1 MHSLIAGIANSFT
14 DNLIA
19 EQRYRMILDGLQV
32 TLLITFCAA
41 VLGTLL
47 GGVVCWARMSRKPW
61 LRQTAKIYIDLM
73 RGTPVLVLLMLMYY
87 VFMAPLGTTGITV
100 AVVTF
105 AMNASAYIGEMLRSS
120 IESIDRGQREAGLA
134 LGHTPR
140 QTFFRI
146 VLPQVVK
153 AVQPVYQGEII
164 SLLKGTSIVGYIA
177 VMDMTRAS
185 DLIRSRTFDAFF
197 PLLVTAAI
205 YFLVAWLIGLVLT
218 GLVQRRAKRVVVAAS
233 LLIVLGVAGAI
244 PKVLS
249 DKVQST
255 KEVEAAAAPPVFRAL
270 EGKRVGVIIGSIQD
284 IAVTQYAP
292 KADIRRY
299 TSMTD
304 IMAALENGKVDVLCQ
319 ENFTVTANKAIAAVV
334 DTVDA
339 GLPPRYVA
347 ACFKLGNTALQQDFN
362 AFLAGI
368 RADGTYQKIFDR
380 WLKSDDPAALPAPH
394 QYGTGELIRVATYP
408 AMPPYNFICS
418 GQPSGMEIDLLT
430 EWANRR
436 NYRLEFL
443 MMDFASQIPALQTG
457 KADIALGSVAVTE
470 ERQKQVLFSD
480 GYNAAR
486 IMFYTR
492 KGEADI
498 LTKGQSD
505 KVPSTKAS
513 TTWLWIAGFLLLLTA
528 GGLWIVLRRKR
539 NLGHTWK
546 RSYSETV
553 LQQSGLTGVAGPLI
567 SVSHLSK
574 SFGSLHVLRDI
585 SLEVR
590 PGEVISVIGPS
601 GTGKSTFLRCLNLLE
616 QPSGGTIRIDGQD
629 ILSPDANV
637 PLLRRRMGM
646 VFQSFN
652 LFNDKSVLDN
662 ITMSPILLLG
672 KSREEAEQQAHRLLE
687 MVGLAERADAMP
699 DELSGGQKQRVA
711 IARALAMEP
720 EILLF
725 DEPTSALDPTMVS
738 EVLGVITRLA
748 REGMTMIIVTH
759 EMRFARQ
766 VSSRVLFF
774 AEGVIYEEG
783 TPEQLFHHPQR
794 TLTQRFIRQIHETEF
809 TIRSE
814 HFDWYAMMAQMEQ
827 FCRQYNLSR
836 QRTEN
841 VYRAVD
847 ESLAILGTAHSHAQA
862 TTNNTTQWA
871 VGTCLTLSYTEQ
883 DDSLLLTVRTPH
895 LIPSDALEIEDN
907 MLAAAILRSVSTDI
921 RIDKNALIITVR

>member
-146 VLPQVVK
+146 ILPQVVK

-218 GLVQRRAKRVVVAAS
+218 GLVQRRTKRVAVAAS

-244 PKVLS
+244 PSIAESQRSKVES
-249 DKVQST
+249 QT
-255 KEVEAAAAPPVFRAL
+255 AAAAPPVFRAL

-292 KADIRRY
+292 QADIRRY

-380 WLKSDDPAALPAPH
+380 WLKTNDPAALPVPH

-418 GQPSGMEIDLLT
+418 SQPSGMEIDLLT

-457 KADIALGSVAVTE
+457 KADIAMGSVAVTE

-492 KGEADI
+492 KGEADLLKFRDESLELREVDSFEAKGLRGLLVVI
-498 LTKGQSD
+498 LL
-505 KVPSTKAS
+505 V
-513 TTWLWIAGFLLLLTA
+513 LT
-528 GGLWIVLRRKR
+528 GYGIWIVLRRKR
-539 NLGHTWK
+539 NLTVK
-546 RSYSETV
+546 RSV
-553 LQQSGLTGVAGPLI
+553 LCQRSGLYSVSEAVCVLSGVAGPLI

-616 QPSGGTIRIDGQD
+616 QPSGGSIRINGQD
-629 ILSPDANV
+629 ILSPDADV

-847 ESLAILGTAHSHAQA
+847 ESLAILGTP
-862 TTNNTTQWA
+862 

-895 LIPSDALEIEDN
+895 LIPSDALDIEDN

-921 RIDKNALIITVR
+921 HIDKNALCMIIQ

>member
-140 QTFFRI
+140 QTFFHI
-146 VLPQVVK
+146 ILPQVVK

-218 GLVQRRAKRVVVAAS
+218 GLVQRRTKRVAVAAS

-244 PKVLS
+244 PSIAESQRSKAES
-249 DKVQST
+249 QT
-255 KEVEAAAAPPVFRAL
+255 AAAAPPVFHAL

-362 AFLAGI
+362 AFLADI

-380 WLKSDDPAALPAPH
+380 WLKTDDPAALPAPH

-498 LTKGQSD
+498 LTKEQRD
-505 KVPSTKAS
+505 KVPSTKPS
-513 TTWLWIAGFLLLLTA
+513 TTWLWIVGFLLLLTA
-528 GGLWIVLRRKR
+528 GGIWIVLRRKR
-539 NLGHTWK
+539 NLTAK
-546 RSYSETV
+546 RSFDFRLSTFD
-553 LQQSGLTGVAGPLI
+553 SNSPLI

-590 PGEVISVIGPS
+590 PGDVISVIGPS

-616 QPSGGTIRIDGQD
+616 QPSGGTIRINGQD
-629 ILSPDANV
+629 ILSPDADV

-794 TLTQRFIRQIHETEF
+794 TLTQHFIRQIHETEF

-827 FCRQYNLSR
+827 FCRQYNLSH

-847 ESLAILGTAHSHAQA
+847 ESLAILGTA
-862 TTNNTTQWA
+862 
-871 VGTCLTLSYTEQ
+871 VGSCLTLSYTEQ

-895 LIPSDALEIEDN
+895 LIPSDALDIEDN

-921 RIDKNALIITVR
+921 HIDKNTLSITVQ

>member
-1 MHSLIAGIANSFT
+1 MHSIIAGIANSFT

-47 GGVVCWARMSRKPW
+47 GGVVCWARMSRTPW

-100 AVVTF
+100 AVITF

-146 VLPQVVK
+146 ILPQVVK
-153 AVQPVYQGEII
+153 SVQPVYQGEII

-218 GLVQRRAKRVVVAAS
+218 GLVQRRTKRVAVAAS

-244 PKVLS
+244 PSIAENQRSKVES
-249 DKVQST
+249 QT
-255 KEVEAAAAPPVFRAL
+255 TAAAPPVFRAL

-368 RADGTYQKIFDR
+368 RADGTYQKILGR
-380 WLKSDDPAALPAPH
+380 WLKTDDPATLPAPH

-408 AMPPYNFICS
+408 AIPPYNFICS
-418 GQPSGMEIDLLT
+418 SQPSGMEIDLLT

-457 KADIALGSVAVTE
+457 KADIAMGSVAVTE

-498 LTKGQSD
+498 LTKGQRD

-528 GGLWIVLRRKR
+528 GGIWLVLRRKR
-539 NLGHTWK
+539 NLTAK
-546 RSYSETV
+546 PSFDFRLSTFDSN
-553 LQQSGLTGVAGPLI
+553 SPLI
-567 SVSHLSK
+567 SVSHLRK

-616 QPSGGTIRIDGQD
+616 HPSGGTIRINGQD
-629 ILSPDANV
+629 ILSPDADV

-672 KSREEAEQQAHRLLE
+672 KSREEAEQLAHRLLE

-847 ESLAILGTAHSHAQA
+847 ESLAILGTAYAHAQ
-862 TTNNTTQWA
+862 TTAPANTTQWA

-895 LIPSDALEIEDN
+895 LIPPDALDIEDN

-921 RIDKNALIITVR
+921 HIDKNALIITVR

>member
-146 VLPQVVK
+146 ILPQVVK
-153 AVQPVYQGEII
+153 AVQPVYQGEVI

-218 GLVQRRAKRVVVAAS
+218 GLVQRRTKRVAVATS
-233 LLIVLGVAGAI
+233 LLIVLSVAGAI
-244 PKVLS
+244 PSIAESQRSKVES
-249 DKVQST
+249 QT
-255 KEVEAAAAPPVFRAL
+255 AAAAPPVFRAL

-304 IMAALENGKVDVLCQ
+304 IMVALENGKVDVLCQ

-362 AFLAGI
+362 AFLADI
-368 RADGTYQKIFDR
+368 RADGTYQKILDR
-380 WLKSDDPAALPAPH
+380 WLKTDDPAALPAPH

-418 GQPSGMEIDLLT
+418 GKSSGMEIDLLT

-457 KADIALGSVAVTE
+457 KADIAMGSVAVTE

-505 KVPSTKAS
+505 KVLSTKKS
-513 TTWLWIAGFLLLLTA
+513 TTWLWIAGFLLLLIA
-528 GGLWIVLRRKR
+528 GGIWIVLRRKR
-539 NLGHTWK
+539 NLTAK

-616 QPSGGTIRIDGQD
+616 QPSGGTIRINGQD
-629 ILSPDANV
+629 ILSPDADV

-783 TPEQLFHHPQR
+783 TPEQLFHHAQR
-794 TLTQRFIRQIHETEF
+794 SLTQRFIRQIHETEF

-847 ESLAILGTAHSHAQA
+847 ESLAILGTA
-862 TTNNTTQWA
+862 

-895 LIPSDALEIEDN
+895 LIPSDALDIEDN

-921 RIDKNALIITVR
+921 HIDSNALCMIIQ

>member
-146 VLPQVVK
+146 ILPQVVK
-153 AVQPVYQGEII
+153 AVQPVYQGEVI

-218 GLVQRRAKRVVVAAS
+218 GLVQRSTKRVAVATS
-233 LLIVLGVAGAI
+233 LLIVLSVAGAI
-244 PKVLS
+244 PSIAESQRSKVEN
-249 DKVQST
+249 QT
-255 KEVEAAAAPPVFRAL
+255 AAAAPPVFRAL

-292 KADIRRY
+292 QADIRRY

-362 AFLAGI
+362 AFLADI
-368 RADGTYQKIFDR
+368 RTDGTYQKIFDR
-380 WLKSDDPAALPAPH
+380 WLKTDDPAALPAPH

-492 KGEADI
+492 KGEADLLKFRDESLELREVDSFEAKGLRGLLVVI
-498 LTKGQSD
+498 LL
-505 KVPSTKAS
+505 V
-513 TTWLWIAGFLLLLTA
+513 LT
-528 GGLWIVLRRKR
+528 GYGIWIVLRRKR
-539 NLGHTWK
+539 NLTAK

-616 QPSGGTIRIDGQD
+616 QPSGGSIRIDGQD
-629 ILSPDANV
+629 ILSPDADV

-794 TLTQRFIRQIHETEF
+794 TLTQHFIRQIHETEF

-847 ESLAILGTAHSHAQA
+847 ESLAILGTA
-862 TTNNTTQWA
+862 

-895 LIPSDALEIEDN
+895 LIPSDALDIEDN

-921 RIDKNALIITVR
+921 HIEKNALIITVR

>member
-100 AVVTF
+100 AIVTF

-153 AVQPVYQGEII
+153 AVQPIYQGEVI

-218 GLVQRRAKRVVVAAS
+218 GLVQRRAKRVAVAAS

-244 PKVLS
+244 PSIAERQKSKVEG
-249 DKVQST
+249 QT
-255 KEVEAAAAPPVFRAL
+255 AAAAPPVFRAL

-284 IAVTQYAP
+284 IAVTKYAP
-292 KADIRRY
+292 QADIRRY

-380 WLKSDDPAALPAPH
+380 WLKTDDPAALPAPH

-528 GGLWIVLRRKR
+528 GGIWIVLRRKR
-539 NLGHTWK
+539 NLTAK
-546 RSYSETV
+546 PSFDFRLSTFDSN
-553 LQQSGLTGVAGPLI
+553 SPLI

-629 ILSPDANV
+629 ILSPDADV

-672 KSREEAEQQAHRLLE
+672 KSREDAEQQAHRLLE
-687 MVGLAERADAMP
+687 MVGLAERADTMP

-827 FCRQYNLSR
+827 FCRRYNLSR

-847 ESLAILGTAHSHAQA
+847 ESLAILGT
-862 TTNNTTQWA
+862 A

-895 LIPSDALEIEDN
+895 LIPSDALDIEDN

-921 RIDKNALIITVR
+921 RIDKNALCMIIL

>member
-1 MHSLIAGIANSFT
+1 
-14 DNLIA
+14 
-19 EQRYRMILDGLQV
+19 
-32 TLLITFCAA
+32 
-41 VLGTLL
+41 
-47 GGVVCWARMSRKPW
+47 
-61 LRQTAKIYIDLM
+61 
-73 RGTPVLVLLMLMYY
+73 
-87 VFMAPLGTTGITV
+87 
-100 AVVTF
+100 
-105 AMNASAYIGEMLRSS
+105 
-120 IESIDRGQREAGLA
+120 
-134 LGHTPR
+134 
-140 QTFFRI
+140 
-146 VLPQVVK
+146 
-153 AVQPVYQGEII
+153 
-164 SLLKGTSIVGYIA
+164 
-177 VMDMTRAS
+177 
-185 DLIRSRTFDAFF
+185 
-197 PLLVTAAI
+197 
-205 YFLVAWLIGLVLT
+205 
-218 GLVQRRAKRVVVAAS
+218 
-233 LLIVLGVAGAI
+233 
-244 PKVLS
+244 
-249 DKVQST
+249 
-255 KEVEAAAAPPVFRAL
+255 
-270 EGKRVGVIIGSIQD
+270 
-284 IAVTQYAP
+284 
-292 KADIRRY
+292 
-299 TSMTD
+299 
-304 IMAALENGKVDVLCQ
+304 
-319 ENFTVTANKAIAAVV
+319 
-334 DTVDA
+334 
-339 GLPPRYVA
+339 
-347 ACFKLGNTALQQDFN
+347 
-362 AFLAGI
+362 
-368 RADGTYQKIFDR
+368 
-380 WLKSDDPAALPAPH
+380 
-394 QYGTGELIRVATYP
+394 
-408 AMPPYNFICS
+408 
-418 GQPSGMEIDLLT
+418 
-430 EWANRR
+430 
-436 NYRLEFL
+436 
-443 MMDFASQIPALQTG
+443 
-457 KADIALGSVAVTE
+457 
-470 ERQKQVLFSD
+470 
-480 GYNAAR
+480 
-486 IMFYTR
+486 MFYTR

-498 LTKGQSD
+498 LTKEQRD
-505 KVPSTKAS
+505 KVPSTQPS
-513 TTWLWIAGFLLLLTA
+513 TTWLWISGFPLLLTA

-539 NLGHTWK
+539 NLTAK
-546 RSYSETV
+546 SSFNFRLSTFDSN
-553 LQQSGLTGVAGPLI
+553 SPLI

-629 ILSPDANV
+629 ILSPDADV

-759 EMRFARQ
+759 EMRFAHQ

-783 TPEQLFHHPQR
+783 TPEQLFQHPQR

-847 ESLAILGTAHSHAQA
+847 ESLAILGTP
-862 TTNNTTQWA
+862 

-895 LIPSDALEIEDN
+895 LIPPDALDMEDN
-907 MLAAAILRSVSTDI
+907 MLAVAILRSVSTDI
-921 RIDKNALIITVR
+921 RIESNACTIAIR

>member
-1 MHSLIAGIANSFT
+1 MHSIIAGIANSFT

-146 VLPQVVK
+146 ILPQVVK

-218 GLVQRRAKRVVVAAS
+218 GLVQRRPKRVAVAAS

-244 PKVLS
+244 PSIAERQKSKVES
-249 DKVQST
+249 QT
-255 KEVEAAAAPPVFRAL
+255 AAAAPPIFRAL

-362 AFLAGI
+362 AFLADI
-368 RADGTYQKIFDR
+368 RTDGTYQKIFDR
-380 WLKSDDPAALPAPH
+380 WLKTDDPAALPAPH

-539 NLGHTWK
+539 NLTAK
-546 RSYSETV
+546 SSFNFRLSTFDSN
-553 LQQSGLTGVAGPLI
+553 SPLI

-629 ILSPDANV
+629 ILSLDADV

-847 ESLAILGTAHSHAQA
+847 ESLAILGTA
-862 TTNNTTQWA
+862 

-883 DDSLLLTVRTPH
+883 DDSLLLTVRTPY
-895 LIPSDALEIEDN
+895 LIPSDALDIEDN

-921 RIDKNALIITVR
+921 HIDKNALCMIIQ

>member
-100 AVVTF
+100 AIVTF

-146 VLPQVVK
+146 ILPQVVK
-153 AVQPVYQGEII
+153 AVQPVYQGEVI

-218 GLVQRRAKRVVVAAS
+218 GLVQRRTERVAVAAS

-244 PKVLS
+244 PKVLR

-362 AFLAGI
+362 AFLADI

-380 WLKSDDPAALPAPH
+380 WLKTDDPAVLPAPH

-498 LTKGQSD
+498 LTKEQRD
-505 KVPSTKAS
+505 KVPSTKPS
-513 TTWLWIAGFLLLLTA
+513 TTWLWIVGFLLLLTA
-528 GGLWIVLRRKR
+528 GGIWIVLRRKR
-539 NLGHTWK
+539 NLTAK
-546 RSYSETV
+546 RSFDFRLSTFD
-553 LQQSGLTGVAGPLI
+553 SNSPLI

-590 PGEVISVIGPS
+590 PGDVISVIGPS

-616 QPSGGTIRIDGQD
+616 QPSGGTIRINGQD
-629 ILSPDANV
+629 ILSPDADV

-794 TLTQRFIRQIHETEF
+794 TLTQHFIRQIHETEF

-847 ESLAILGTAHSHAQA
+847 ESLAILGTS
-862 TTNNTTQWA
+862 

-895 LIPSDALEIEDN
+895 LIPSDALDIEDN

-921 RIDKNALIITVR
+921 HIDKNTLSITVQ

>member
-1 MHSLIAGIANSFT
+1 MHSIIAGIANSFT

-47 GGVVCWARMSRKPW
+47 GGVVCRARMSRKPW

-146 VLPQVVK
+146 ILPQVVK

-218 GLVQRRAKRVVVAAS
+218 GLMQRRTKRVAVAAS

-249 DKVQST
+249 KKVQST
-255 KEVEAAAAPPVFRAL
+255 KEVETVAAPPAFRAL
-270 EGKRVGVIIGSIQD
+270 KGKRVGVIIGSIQD

-304 IMAALENGKVDVLCQ
+304 IMEALENGKVDVLCQ

-362 AFLAGI
+362 AFLADI
-368 RADGTYQKIFDR
+368 RTDGTYQKIFDR
-380 WLKSDDPAALPAPH
+380 WLKTDDPAALPAPH

-492 KGEADI
+492 KGEAD
-498 LTKGQSD
+498 
-505 KVPSTKAS
+505 
-513 TTWLWIAGFLLLLTA
+513 LLKFRDESLELREVDSFEA
-528 GGLWIVLRRKR
+528 KGLWGLLVVILLVLTGCGIYLLIRRKSQAKPSFEFR
-539 NLGHTWK
+539 VSTFDSN
-546 RSYSETV
+546 S
-553 LQQSGLTGVAGPLI
+553 PLI
-567 SVSHLSK
+567 SVSHLRK

-629 ILSPDANV
+629 ILSLDADV

-847 ESLAILGTAHSHAQA
+847 ESLAILGTA
-862 TTNNTTQWA
+862 

-883 DDSLLLTVRTPH
+883 DDSLLLTVRTPY
-895 LIPSDALEIEDN
+895 LIPSDALDIEDN

-921 RIDKNALIITVR
+921 HIDKNALCMIIQ

>member
-1 MHSLIAGIANSFT
+1 M
-14 DNLIA
+14 
-19 EQRYRMILDGLQV
+19 
-32 TLLITFCAA
+32 
-41 VLGTLL
+41 
-47 GGVVCWARMSRKPW
+47 
-61 LRQTAKIYIDLM
+61 
-73 RGTPVLVLLMLMYY
+73 
-87 VFMAPLGTTGITV
+87 
-100 AVVTF
+100 
-105 AMNASAYIGEMLRSS
+105 
-120 IESIDRGQREAGLA
+120 
-134 LGHTPR
+134 
-140 QTFFRI
+140 
-146 VLPQVVK
+146 
-153 AVQPVYQGEII
+153 
-164 SLLKGTSIVGYIA
+164 
-177 VMDMTRAS
+177 
-185 DLIRSRTFDAFF
+185 
-197 PLLVTAAI
+197 
-205 YFLVAWLIGLVLT
+205 
-218 GLVQRRAKRVVVAAS
+218 
-233 LLIVLGVAGAI
+233 
-244 PKVLS
+244 
-249 DKVQST
+249 
-255 KEVEAAAAPPVFRAL
+255 
-270 EGKRVGVIIGSIQD
+270 
-284 IAVTQYAP
+284 
-292 KADIRRY
+292 
-299 TSMTD
+299 
-304 IMAALENGKVDVLCQ
+304 
-319 ENFTVTANKAIAAVV
+319 
-334 DTVDA
+334 
-339 GLPPRYVA
+339 
-347 ACFKLGNTALQQDFN
+347 
-362 AFLAGI
+362 
-368 RADGTYQKIFDR
+368 
-380 WLKSDDPAALPAPH
+380 
-394 QYGTGELIRVATYP
+394 
-408 AMPPYNFICS
+408 
-418 GQPSGMEIDLLT
+418 
-430 EWANRR
+430 
-436 NYRLEFL
+436 
-443 MMDFASQIPALQTG
+443 
-457 KADIALGSVAVTE
+457 GSVAVTE

-492 KGEADI
+492 KGEADLLKFRDESLELREVDSFEAKGLWGLLVVI
-498 LTKGQSD
+498 LL
-505 KVPSTKAS
+505 V
-513 TTWLWIAGFLLLLTA
+513 LT
-528 GGLWIVLRRKR
+528 GYGIWIVLRRKR
-539 NLGHTWK
+539 NLTAK

-567 SVSHLSK
+567 SVSHLRK

-616 QPSGGTIRIDGQD
+616 QPSGGTIRINGQD
-629 ILSPDANV
+629 ILSPDADV

-783 TPEQLFHHPQR
+783 TPEQLFHHAQR
-794 TLTQRFIRQIHETEF
+794 SLTQRFIRQIHETEF

-836 QRTEN
+836 QHTEN

-847 ESLAILGTAHSHAQA
+847 ESLAILGT
-862 TTNNTTQWA
+862 A

-895 LIPSDALEIEDN
+895 LIPSDALDIEDN

-921 RIDKNALIITVR
+921 HIEKNALIITVR

>member
-1 MHSLIAGIANSFT
+1 
-14 DNLIA
+14 
-19 EQRYRMILDGLQV
+19 
-32 TLLITFCAA
+32 
-41 VLGTLL
+41 
-47 GGVVCWARMSRKPW
+47 
-61 LRQTAKIYIDLM
+61 
-73 RGTPVLVLLMLMYY
+73 
-87 VFMAPLGTTGITV
+87 
-100 AVVTF
+100 
-105 AMNASAYIGEMLRSS
+105 
-120 IESIDRGQREAGLA
+120 
-134 LGHTPR
+134 
-140 QTFFRI
+140 
-146 VLPQVVK
+146 
-153 AVQPVYQGEII
+153 
-164 SLLKGTSIVGYIA
+164 
-177 VMDMTRAS
+177 
-185 DLIRSRTFDAFF
+185 
-197 PLLVTAAI
+197 
-205 YFLVAWLIGLVLT
+205 
-218 GLVQRRAKRVVVAAS
+218 
-233 LLIVLGVAGAI
+233 
-244 PKVLS
+244 
-249 DKVQST
+249 
-255 KEVEAAAAPPVFRAL
+255 
-270 EGKRVGVIIGSIQD
+270 
-284 IAVTQYAP
+284 
-292 KADIRRY
+292 
-299 TSMTD
+299 MTD

-368 RADGTYQKIFDR
+368 RTDGTYQKILDR
-380 WLKSDDPAALPAPH
+380 WLKTDDPAALPVPH

-436 NYRLEFL
+436 NYRLEFM

-498 LTKGQSD
+498 LTKGQRD
-505 KVPSTKAS
+505 KGPSTKAS

-528 GGLWIVLRRKR
+528 GGIWIVLRRKR
-539 NLGHTWK
+539 NLTAK

-553 LQQSGLTGVAGPLI
+553 LQQSGLTGVANPII
-567 SVSHLSK
+567 SVSRLSK

-616 QPSGGTIRIDGQD
+616 QPSGGSIRIDGQD
-629 ILSPDANV
+629 ILSPDADV
-637 PLLRRRMGM
+637 PLMRRRMGM

-794 TLTQRFIRQIHETEF
+794 TLTQHFIRQIHETEF
-809 TIRSE
+809 TIRSK
-814 HFDWYAMMAQMEQ
+814 HFDWFAMMAQMEQ

-847 ESLAILGTAHSHAQA
+847 ESLAILGTAHSHAQ
-862 TTNNTTQWA
+862 TTSPTNTTQWA

-895 LIPSDALEIEDN
+895 LIPSDALDIEDN

-921 RIDKNALIITVR
+921 HIDSNALCMIIQ

>member
-73 RGTPVLVLLMLMYY
+73 RGTPVLVFLMLMYY

-146 VLPQVVK
+146 ILPQVVK
-153 AVQPVYQGEII
+153 AVQPVYQGQII

-218 GLVQRRAKRVVVAAS
+218 GLVQRRTKRVAVAAS
-233 LLIVLGVAGAI
+233 LLIVLSVAGAI
-244 PKVLS
+244 PSIAESQRSKVES
-249 DKVQST
+249 QT
-255 KEVEAAAAPPVFRAL
+255 AAAAPPVFRAL
-270 EGKRVGVIIGSIQD
+270 EGKRVGAIIGSIQD
-284 IAVTQYAP
+284 SAVTQYAP

-362 AFLAGI
+362 AFLADI
-368 RADGTYQKIFDR
+368 RTDGTYQKILDR
-380 WLKSDDPAALPAPH
+380 WLKTDDPAALPAPH

-492 KGEADI
+492 KGEADLLKFRDESLELREVDSFEAKGLWGLLVVI
-498 LTKGQSD
+498 LL
-505 KVPSTKAS
+505 V
-513 TTWLWIAGFLLLLTA
+513 LT
-528 GGLWIVLRRKR
+528 GCGIWIVLRCKR

-616 QPSGGTIRIDGQD
+616 QPSGGSIRIDGQD
-629 ILSPDANV
+629 ILSPDADV

-783 TPEQLFHHPQR
+783 TPEQLFHHAQR
-794 TLTQRFIRQIHETEF
+794 SLTQRFIRQIHETEF

-847 ESLAILGTAHSHAQA
+847 ESLAILGTA
-862 TTNNTTQWA
+862 

-895 LIPSDALEIEDN
+895 LIPSDALDIEDN

-921 RIDKNALIITVR
+921 HIDSNALCMIIQ

>member
-73 RGTPVLVLLMLMYY
+73 RGTPVLVFLMLMYY

-146 VLPQVVK
+146 ILPQVVK
-153 AVQPVYQGEII
+153 AVQPIYQGEVI

-218 GLVQRRAKRVVVAAS
+218 GLVQRRTKRVAVAAS
-233 LLIVLGVAGAI
+233 LLIVLSVAGAI
-244 PKVLS
+244 PSIAESQRSKVES
-249 DKVQST
+249 QT
-255 KEVEAAAAPPVFRAL
+255 AAAAPPVFRAL

-284 IAVTQYAP
+284 IAVTKYAP
-292 KADIRRY
+292 QADIRRY

-362 AFLAGI
+362 AFLADI
-368 RADGTYQKIFDR
+368 RTDGTYQKILDR
-380 WLKSDDPAALPAPH
+380 WLKTDDPAALPAPH

-492 KGEADI
+492 KGEADLLKFRDESLELREVDSFEAKGLWGLLVVI
-498 LTKGQSD
+498 LL
-505 KVPSTKAS
+505 V
-513 TTWLWIAGFLLLLTA
+513 LT
-528 GGLWIVLRRKR
+528 GCGIWIVLRCKR

-616 QPSGGTIRIDGQD
+616 QPSGGSIRIDGQD
-629 ILSPDANV
+629 ILSPDADV

-783 TPEQLFHHPQR
+783 TPEQLFHHAQR
-794 TLTQRFIRQIHETEF
+794 SLTQRFIRQIHETEF
-809 TIRSE
+809 AIRSE

-847 ESLAILGTAHSHAQA
+847 ESLAILGTA
-862 TTNNTTQWA
+862 

-895 LIPSDALEIEDN
+895 LIPSDALDIEDN

-921 RIDKNALIITVR
+921 HIDSNALCMIIQ

>member
-1 MHSLIAGIANSFT
+1 MHSIIAGIANSFT

-146 VLPQVVK
+146 ILPQVVK

-218 GLVQRRAKRVVVAAS
+218 GLVQRRTKRVAVAAS

-244 PKVLS
+244 PS
-249 DKVQST
+249 IAESQSGT
-255 KEVEAAAAPPVFRAL
+255 EPVESQTAAAAPPVFRAL

-347 ACFKLGNTALQQDFN
+347 ACFKPGNTALQQDFN

-380 WLKSDDPAALPAPH
+380 WLKTDDPAALPVPH

-486 IMFYTR
+486 IIFYTR
-492 KGEADI
+492 KGEADLLKFRDESLELREVDSFEAKGLCGLLVVI
-498 LTKGQSD
+498 LL
-505 KVPSTKAS
+505 V
-513 TTWLWIAGFLLLLTA
+513 LT
-528 GGLWIVLRRKR
+528 GCGIWIVLRRKR

-553 LQQSGLTGVAGPLI
+553 LQQSGLTGVAGPII

-616 QPSGGTIRIDGQD
+616 QPSGGTIRINGQN
-629 ILSPDANV
+629 ILSPDADV

-847 ESLAILGTAHSHAQA
+847 ESLAILGTA
-862 TTNNTTQWA
+862 

-895 LIPSDALEIEDN
+895 LIPSDALDIEDN

-921 RIDKNALIITVR
+921 HIEKNALIITVQ

>member
-73 RGTPVLVLLMLMYY
+73 RGTPVLVFLMLMYY

-146 VLPQVVK
+146 ILPQVVK
-153 AVQPVYQGEII
+153 AVQPVYQGEVI

-218 GLVQRRAKRVVVAAS
+218 GLVQRRTKRVAVATS
-233 LLIVLGVAGAI
+233 LLIVLSVAGAI
-244 PKVLS
+244 PSIAESQRSKVES
-249 DKVQST
+249 QTAV
-255 KEVEAAAAPPVFRAL
+255 AAPPVFRAL

-380 WLKSDDPAALPAPH
+380 WLKTDDPAALPVPH

-418 GQPSGMEIDLLT
+418 GKPSGMEIDLLT

-457 KADIALGSVAVTE
+457 KADIAMGSVAVTE

-492 KGEADI
+492 KGEADLLKFRDESLELREVDSFEAKGLWGLLVVI
-498 LTKGQSD
+498 LL
-505 KVPSTKAS
+505 V
-513 TTWLWIAGFLLLLTA
+513 LT
-528 GGLWIVLRRKR
+528 GYGIWIVLRRKR

-601 GTGKSTFLRCLNLLE
+601 GTGKSTFLRCLNLFE
-616 QPSGGTIRIDGQD
+616 QPSGGSIRIDGQD
-629 ILSPDANV
+629 ILSPDADV

-783 TPEQLFHHPQR
+783 TPEQLFHHAQR
-794 TLTQRFIRQIHETEF
+794 SLTQRFIRQIHETEF

-847 ESLAILGTAHSHAQA
+847 ESLAILGTA
-862 TTNNTTQWA
+862 

-895 LIPSDALEIEDN
+895 LIPSDALDIEDN

-921 RIDKNALIITVR
+921 HIDSNALCMIIQ

>member
-87 VFMAPLGTTGITV
+87 VFMASLGTTGITV

-120 IESIDRGQREAGLA
+120 IESIDSGQREAGLA

-146 VLPQVVK
+146 ILPQVVK

-218 GLVQRRAKRVVVAAS
+218 GLVQRRTKRVAVAAS
-233 LLIVLGVAGAI
+233 LLIVLSVAGAI
-244 PKVLS
+244 PSIAESQRSKVES
-249 DKVQST
+249 QT
-255 KEVEAAAAPPVFRAL
+255 AAAAPPVFRAL

-362 AFLAGI
+362 AFLADI
-368 RADGTYQKIFDR
+368 RADGTYQKILDR
-380 WLKSDDPAALPAPH
+380 WLKTDDPAALPAPH

-457 KADIALGSVAVTE
+457 KADIAMGSVAVTE

-492 KGEADI
+492 KGEADLLKFRDESLELREVDSFEAKGLRGLLVVI
-498 LTKGQSD
+498 LL
-505 KVPSTKAS
+505 V
-513 TTWLWIAGFLLLLTA
+513 LT
-528 GGLWIVLRRKR
+528 GYGIWIVLRRKR
-539 NLGHTWK
+539 NLTAK

-629 ILSPDANV
+629 ILSPDADI

-774 AEGVIYEEG
+774 AEGMIYEEG

-794 TLTQRFIRQIHETEF
+794 TLTQHFIRQIHETEF

-827 FCRQYNLSR
+827 FCRQYNLPR

-847 ESLAILGTAHSHAQA
+847 ESLAILGT
-862 TTNNTTQWA
+862 A

-895 LIPSDALEIEDN
+895 LIPSDALDIEDN

-921 RIDKNALIITVR
+921 HIEKNALSITVR

>member
-73 RGTPVLVLLMLMYY
+73 RGTPVLVFLMLMYY

-146 VLPQVVK
+146 ILPQVVK
-153 AVQPVYQGEII
+153 AVQPIYQGEVI

-218 GLVQRRAKRVVVAAS
+218 GLVQRRTKRVAVATS
-233 LLIVLGVAGAI
+233 LLIVLSVAGAI
-244 PKVLS
+244 PSIAESQRSKVES
-249 DKVQST
+249 QT
-255 KEVEAAAAPPVFRAL
+255 AAAAPPVFRAL

-292 KADIRRY
+292 QADIRRY

-362 AFLAGI
+362 AFLADI
-368 RADGTYQKIFDR
+368 RTDGTYQKILDR
-380 WLKSDDPAALPAPH
+380 WLKTDDPAALPAPH

-418 GQPSGMEIDLLT
+418 GKPSGMEIDLLT

-457 KADIALGSVAVTE
+457 KADIAMGSVAVTE

-492 KGEADI
+492 KGEADLLKFRDESLELREVDSFEAKGLRGLLVVI
-498 LTKGQSD
+498 LL
-505 KVPSTKAS
+505 V
-513 TTWLWIAGFLLLLTA
+513 LT
-528 GGLWIVLRRKR
+528 GYGIWIVLRRKR

-546 RSYSETV
+546 RSYRETV

-616 QPSGGTIRIDGQD
+616 QPSGGSIRIDGQD
-629 ILSPDANV
+629 ILSPDADV

-783 TPEQLFHHPQR
+783 TPEQLFHHAQR
-794 TLTQRFIRQIHETEF
+794 SLTQRFIRQIHETEF

-836 QRTEN
+836 QHTEN

-847 ESLAILGTAHSHAQA
+847 ESLAILGT
-862 TTNNTTQWA
+862 A

-895 LIPSDALEIEDN
+895 LIPSDALDIEDN

-921 RIDKNALIITVR
+921 HIDSNALCMIIQ

>member
-87 VFMAPLGTTGITV
+87 VFMAPLGTTGIMV

-146 VLPQVVK
+146 ILPQVVK
-153 AVQPVYQGEII
+153 AVQPVYQGEVI

-218 GLVQRRAKRVVVAAS
+218 GLVQRRTKRVSVATS
-233 LLIVLGVAGAI
+233 LLIVLSVAGAI
-244 PKVLS
+244 PSIAESQRSKVES
-249 DKVQST
+249 QT
-255 KEVEAAAAPPVFRAL
+255 AAAAPPVFRAL

-292 KADIRRY
+292 QADIRRY

-368 RADGTYQKIFDR
+368 RTDGTYQKIFDR
-380 WLKSDDPAALPAPH
+380 WLKTDDPAALPAPH

-492 KGEADI
+492 KGEADLLKFRDESLELREVDSFEAKGLRGLLVVI
-498 LTKGQSD
+498 LL
-505 KVPSTKAS
+505 V
-513 TTWLWIAGFLLLLTA
+513 LT
-528 GGLWIVLRRKR
+528 GYGIWIVLRRKR
-539 NLGHTWK
+539 NLTANSVCTP
-546 RSYSETV
+546 RSHLEAVCTLRSHLEAVCV
-553 LQQSGLTGVAGPLI
+553 LSGVAGPLI

-616 QPSGGTIRIDGQD
+616 QPSGGSIRINGQD
-629 ILSPDANV
+629 ILSPDADV

-847 ESLAILGTAHSHAQA
+847 ESLAILGTA
-862 TTNNTTQWA
+862 

-895 LIPSDALEIEDN
+895 LIPSDALDIEDN

-921 RIDKNALIITVR
+921 HIDSNALCMIIQ